1 MPAGSTDGSEE
12 AKASTSAEKRDRVFL
27 VVVDDSPER
36 GVALKYACLRAR
48 KGGGRV
54 ALLRVIEP
62 VGLVEWAGVGVMMQ
76 EERREEAEKLLS
88 GLAAHVTEIT
98 GAMPIL
104 IIREGEPR
112 DALLGLVE
120 EDPRISILVLASA
133 TTGGGPG
140 PLISALTGRYAAKLS
155 VPMTIVPGGMDDR
168 ELERVT

>member
-1 MPAGSTDGSEE
+1 MAADEGTEE
-12 AKASTSAEKRDRVFL
+12 AQAATTAEKRDRVFL

-36 GVALKYACLRAR
+36 AVALKYACLRAR

-76 EERREEAEKLLS
+76 EERRDEAEKLLS
-88 GLAAHVTEIT
+88 GLAAQVMEIT

-104 IIREGEPR
+104 IIREGQAR

-133 TTGGGPG
+133 TGGGGPG
-140 PLISALTGRYAAKLS
+140 PLISALTGRYASKLT
-155 VPMTIVPGGMDDR
+155 VPMTIVPGAMDDR